1 MRVVVLGAGSLGSLV
16 GGLLATTDADV
27 TLLGHEGEHVEAVR
41 ENGLRLIRPD
51 SEGTDLLVDVPT
63 ATDTA
68 VAGGAD
74 LLVVCVKS
82 YDTDDAMAGVATHL
96 GDADVLTLQNGLGNA
111 EAIAA
116 HVPQER
122 VIAGTTT
129 HGAVVESPGVVR
141 HAGRGD
147 TTLGRCFAPN
157 DDRVRDAA
165 RLLTDAAIETTV
177 TDDPE
182 AAVWAKVLVNA
193 GINAASALARVPNGA
208 LVGHES
214 GERLLERAVREGV
227 RVARA
232 EGVDVPGDCV
242 ERARGV
248 AERTASNRSS
258 MRQDVEAGKRTEVE
272 ALNGALARRA
282 ADHGVEAPVNETLAD
297 LVRLT
302 VQNDEPND
310 G

>member
-16 GGLLATTDADV
+16 GGQLAPTDADV
-27 TLLGHEGEHVEAVR
+27 TLLGHESDHVEAVR
-41 ENGLRLIRPD
+41 EHGLRLVHPD
-51 SEGTDLLVDVPT
+51 GAESVVDVRT
-63 ATDTA
+63 ATDPA
-68 VAGGAD
+68 VAGGVD

-82 YDTDDAMAGVATHL
+82 YDTDEAMADVTAHL
-96 GDADVLTLQNGLGNA
+96 EETDVLTLQNGLGNA
-111 EAIAA
+111 ETIAT
-116 HVPQER
+116 HVPRER

-129 HGAVVESPGVVR
+129 HGAVVESSGVVR

-147 TTLGRCFAPN
+147 TTLGRYFAPN

-165 RLLTDAAIETTV
+165 RLLTDAGVETSV

-193 GINAASALARVPNGA
+193 GINAATALARVPNGA
-208 LVGHES
+208 LVERES
-214 GERLLERAVREGV
+214 GERLLERAVQEGV
-227 RVARA
+227 RVAHA
-232 EGVDVPGDCV
+232 EGVELPGNCV
-242 ERARGV
+242 ERARAV
-248 AERTASNRSS
+248 AESTATNRSS
-258 MRQDVEAGKRTEVE
+258 MRQDVEAGKRTEIE

-282 ADHGVEAPVNETLAD
+282 DDLGVAAPVNETLAD

-302 VQNDEPND
+302 